1 MKSMDNI
8 EQAVTFFQRGF
19 SCSQA
24 VCAAFAPEFELD
36 AETALK
42 ISGAFGG
49 GCGRQG
55 ELCGAVA
62 GAMIVLGLKHGR
74 IRAEDIT
81 TRDAC
86 YAAVQSLWREFRAR
100 NGGRIDCRGLLGCEL
115 GTPEGAARAKQL
127 DFHNK
132 VCPKFIRD
140 AAEILDQLLSIPT

>member
-1 MKSMDNI
+1 MSRTD
-8 EQAVTFFQRGF
+8 QAEHLFLKGF

-24 VCAAFAPEFELD
+24 VCAAFATEFELD

-62 GAMIVLGLKHGR
+62 GAMMVLGLKHGR
-74 IRAEDIT
+74 TRAEDT
-81 TRDAC
+81 GTRDAC
-86 YAAVQSLWREFRAR
+86 YAAVQQLWREFRSR
-100 NGGRIDCRGLLGCEL
+100 NEGRIDCRDLLGCEL
-115 GTPEGAARAKQL
+115 GTPEGAARAKQME
-127 DFHNK
+127 FHTK

-140 AAEILDQLLSIPT
+140 AGEILEKLLDQ

>member
-1 MKSMDNI
+1 MGATD
-8 EQAVTFFQRGF
+8 QAEYLFKKGF

-24 VCAAFAPEFELD
+24 VCAAFAPGLDLD

-42 ISGAFGG
+42 LSGPFGG

-62 GAMIVLGLKHGR
+62 GAMLVLGMKHGR
-74 IRAEDIT
+74 TRCDDTA

-86 YAAVQSLWREFRAR
+86 YAAVQELWRGFRQR
-100 NGGRIDCRGLLGCEL
+100 NGGKVDCRSLLGCEL
-115 GTPEGAARAKQL
+115 GTPEGRAQAERME
-127 DFHNK
+127 FHTR

-140 AAEILDQLLSIPT
+140 AGELLEELLTAQ